1 MSARGIF
8 VARFIAIGEALLE
21 APHDLTAALFDEAQ
35 IPRGLDHTVRHLP
48 QPLDGHWVAQQPDE
62 TLLFGVP
69 GAVRRLERIEPG
81 KRAAELRR
89 ETTEVRRHLRQAAAK
104 PKEALRL
111 EQQIGRDGA
120 GGRGHGRG
128 RLSRRDGLDLRGEL
142 FERRIKR
149 LMRLGFLSGE
159 GGRDHIVFL
168 SNSQTGDSLRPAGG
182 DVDKLGAGTL
192 EVVVGQWVK
201 WNILHET
208 DCSRG

>member
-1 MSARGIF
+1 MSSLPEPLSPLINTGATPARTRQQIYQKYQRMMASPLVGGSL
-8 VARFIAIGEALLE
+8 RQ
-21 APHDLTAALFDEAQ
+21 HCTAALGGHETTGDLVFIE
-35 IPRGLDHTVRHLP
+35 LKSDHR
-48 QPLDGHWVAQQPDE
+48 QD
-62 TLLFGVP
+62 
-69 GAVRRLERIEPG
+69 